1 MPTQRQG
8 NSRRKPTRQD
18 SQDSSQ
24 AQPRRGR
31 VPLGEPLTVEELIKA
46 VGLGDKPEDV
56 DEAEQW
62 WEDHAPTY
70 GQKWLKAKKT
80 NAKPPQ

>member
-8 NSRRKPTRQD
+8 NRQD
-18 SQDSSQ
+18 SQDSQDSQ
-24 AQPRRGR
+24 DNSRRGR
-31 VPLGEPLTVEELIKA
+31 VPLGEPLTVEQLIKA
-46 VGLGDKPEDV
+46 VGVGDQPEDV

-70 GQKWLKAKKT
+70 ARKWLKARKR
-80 NAKPPQ
+80 NAADSP